1 MVIEYRLGTRQDLD
15 DICLLIRQAIDEM
28 ERHGIYQWDDIYPA
42 QKDFEEDIEKHT
54 LYLAYTNESLI
65 ALYVISNEYDEQ
77 YNNGQWKYDEKS
89 ACVLHRFC
97 VSPLFQNRGLGKT
110 VLLHVEEQVKNMG
123 YQSIR
128 LDTFTE
134 NPFAQRLYLHNGYK
148 SRGYANWRKGKFD
161 LMEKKL

>member
-77 YNNGQWKYDEKS
+77 YNN
-89 ACVLHRFC
+89 H
-97 VSPLFQNRGLGKT
+97 
-110 VLLHVEEQVKNMG
+110 
-123 YQSIR
+123 
-128 LDTFTE
+128 
-134 NPFAQRLYLHNGYK
+134 
-148 SRGYANWRKGKFD
+148 
-161 LMEKKL
+161 